1 MNALAERLRA
11 CREKL
16 HLSQEYVANYMDMG
30 RATVTQIELGNRKVT
45 AEELAQ
51 FSILYGLSCDELL
64 LGGQTH
70 PTTKLTEGFYELDE
84 KDQEEIMHL
93 IQFKKM
99 MKNKRLK

>member
-30 RATVTQIELGNRKVT
+30 RATVTQIELGNRKGT
-45 AEELAQ
+45 AE
-51 FSILYGLSCDELL
+51 
-64 LGGQTH
+64 
-70 PTTKLTEGFYELDE
+70 ELDE